1 MAYGVMFHVEKDYDI
16 SSRKFKELLKAI
28 DVEKYVWKITESDFY
43 NRSNLQN
50 ILERNQITGGKKIL
64 DELNCDVMMIWI
76 ALEGYKSEKDIE
88 ESDGTFKKYLESKC
102 EIAVFVVDTYM
113 FTVYSKNDVVLNNA
127 IEFAKKNTTGKIE
140 ITGEEHADCYFG
152 V

>member
-1 MAYGVMFHVEKDYDI
+1 MFHVEKDYDI

-43 NRSNLQN
+43 NRLNLQN

-140 ITGEEHADCYFG
+140 ITGEEHSDYYFG

>member
-1 MAYGVMFHVEKDYDI
+1 MFHVEKDYDI
-16 SSRKFKELLKAI
+16 SSRKFRELLKAI

-64 DELNCDVMMIWI
+64 DELDCDVMMIWI

>member
-1 MAYGVMFHVEKDYDI
+1 
-16 SSRKFKELLKAI
+16 
-28 DVEKYVWKITESDFY
+28 
-43 NRSNLQN
+43 
-50 ILERNQITGGKKIL
+50 
-64 DELNCDVMMIWI
+64 MMIWI

-88 ESDGTFKKYLESKC
+88 ELDGTFKKYLESKC

-140 ITGEEHADCYFG
+140 ITGEEHSDCYFG

>member
-1 MAYGVMFHVEKDYDI
+1 MFHVEKDYDI

-28 DVEKYVWKITESDFY
+28 DAEKYVWKITESDFY

-140 ITGEEHADCYFG
+140 ITGEEHSDCYFG

>member
-1 MAYGVMFHVEKDYDI
+1 MFHVEKDYDI

-140 ITGEEHADCYFG
+140 ITGEEHSDCYFG

>member
-1 MAYGVMFHVEKDYDI
+1 MFHVEKDYDI

-28 DVEKYVWKITESDFY
+28 DVEKYVWKITESDCY

-140 ITGEEHADCYFG
+140 ITGEEHSDCYFG

>member
-1 MAYGVMFHVEKDYDI
+1 MFHVEKDYDI

-64 DELNCDVMMIWI
+64 DELDCDVMMIWI

-140 ITGEEHADCYFG
+140 IIGEEHSDYYFG

>member
-1 MAYGVMFHVEKDYDI
+1 MFHVEKDYDI

>member
-1 MAYGVMFHVEKDYDI
+1 MFHVEKDYDI

-64 DELNCDVMMIWI
+64 DELDCDVMMIWI

-140 ITGEEHADCYFG
+140 ITGEEHSDCYFG